1 MPLRTLETWPHGAIM
16 LDAQHTR
23 FALWAPDAF
32 YVSVELENGKFDFDE
47 KFINSFAK
55 FPECKY
61 YLTSLMK
68 QQFILDDIE
77 TLGFNGPDRR
87 LVFSGFEALGFDG
100 PDRRLVFSG
109 LLIFRLRQIDCI

>member
-1 MPLRTLETWPHGAIM
+1 MKKFQILFLLFSTIALAQTAEKKVWDLLLANKRTE
-16 LDAQHTR
+16 AQKLFEKEFKTTSESKIEY
-23 FALWAPDAF
+23 FLLGKMI
-32 YVSVELENGKFDFDE
+32 ELENGKFDFDE

-77 TLGFNGPDRR
+77 TLGFNDNIYKKIDI
-87 LVFSGFEALGFDG
+87 EA
-100 PDRRLVFSG
+100 
-109 LLIFRLRQIDCI
+109 